1 MWSAT
6 STTAGGA
13 MQRERWHGTLELLV
27 AAPPPFALVLLP
39 VTLAMATVGIYS
51 LTATLLYG
59 HFLFG
64 IDLVVEQ
71 PLLFAASVVGTVL
84 SFGALGLVFAV
95 TFVRFRAAWALGNLF
110 EYPVWLIGGFLVP
123 LALLPGVGSP
133 VLVGARAD
141 LGHERDP
148 RVRRGWLAAER
159 PGHLPWPRRRLCR
172 RRHPRDGARAAC
184 RPRPGRALAVMTS
197 VRVFFVGGQITY
209 RALFY
214 WLTPQIYIPGLIVA
228 PIFQILLF
236 AYIGRSAG
244 LESDEFYVVGNAL
257 QYSAVPCLFAMTQM
271 IGGERYQNTLSAILV
286 SPAHRI
292 PLFFGRVIPVVVNGA
307 FVAAFALAAGTLILG
322 VDIPLS
328 AVPGL
333 PGGDLRRRLLVH
345 RPRPDQRGALAPHPR
360 ERRAL
365 ERHLRVPAD
374 LHGREHSLGELPDWM
389 SAISEVLPFTH
400 AIEAARELADG
411 ASLGSVAGLIGT
423 EVLLG
428 LAYAALGYGVLRLME
443 VQSRRYATLERS

>member
-1 MWSAT
+1 
-6 STTAGGA
+6 
-13 MQRERWHGTLELLV
+13 
-27 AAPPPFALVLLP
+27 
-39 VTLAMATVGIYS
+39 
-51 LTATLLYG
+51 
-59 HFLFG
+59 
-64 IDLVVEQ
+64 
-71 PLLFAASVVGTVL
+71 
-84 SFGALGLVFAV
+84 
-95 TFVRFRAAWALGNLF
+95 
-110 EYPVWLIGGFLVP
+110 
-123 LALLPGVGSP
+123 
-133 VLVGARAD
+133 
-141 LGHERDP
+141 
-148 RVRRGWLAAER
+148 
-159 PGHLPWPRRRLCR
+159 
-172 RRHPRDGARAAC
+172 
-184 RPRPGRALAVMTS
+184 MTS
-197 VRVFFVGGQITY
+197 VRIFFVGGQITY

-228 PIFQILLF
+228 PVFQILLF

-333 PGGDLRRRLLVH
+333 LVVIFVAAFSCTGLGLINAALSLRIRENAVLSNVIFGFLLIFT
-345 RPRPDQRGALAPHPR
+345 GAN
-360 ERRAL
+360 
-365 ERHLRVPAD
+365 VP
-374 LHGREHSLGELPDWM
+374 LGELPDWM

-400 AIEAARELADG
+400 AIEAARKLADG

-428 LAYAALGYGVLRLME
+428 LAYAALGYGLLRLME